1 MRNEGE
7 MEREIL
13 LTDEIG
19 VDHRVKY
26 LDEDRVIV
34 ETLTTYVSEYG
45 KEDYVSTTTPARIR
59 LKDLSRWP
67 LTKGL
72 QRQILVWHAQFPV
85 AK

>member
-1 MRNEGE
+1 MRDRGKK
-7 MEREIL
+7 EREIL
-13 LTDEIG
+13 LTDEMG

-26 LDEDRVIV
+26 LDEDRVVVDTI
-34 ETLTTYVSEYG
+34 TRFVSEYG
-45 KEDYVSTTTPARIR
+45 TEDTVHVTNPARIR

-72 QRQILVWHAQFPV
+72 QRQILVWHAQFPF

>member
-1 MRNEGE
+1 MRNEGQ

-34 ETLTTYVSEYG
+34 ETLTRYVSEFG
-45 KEDYVSTTTPARIR
+45 TEDTVHVTAPARIR

>member
-1 MRNEGE
+1 

-34 ETLTTYVSEYG
+34 ETITRYVSEFG
-45 KEDYVSTTTPARIR
+45 AEDTVHVTDPARIR

-72 QRQILVWHAQFPV
+72 QRQILVWHAQFTV